1 VTRPTHQPL
10 TAKRRRRRILSFIR
24 LTSRNA
30 WQIRIALWG
39 GALAVGLAAT
49 LFALTADRANEVFQ
63 YGLSIS
69 PWLAFV
75 ICPAGL
81 MLVSWLTRKWFPGT
95 EGSGIPQALAALEV
109 HKNDPLRPKVLSIR
123 IALGKMLLTL
133 LGLCS
138 GASIGREGPTVHV
151 GSSIMFALGRRL
163 KAPPKYLE
171 RALILGG
178 GAAGVA
184 AAFNTPIAGIVF
196 AIEEL
201 SRSFEEKTSG
211 IVIAAVILSGVTALM
226 VLGNYNYFGSSE
238 ASMTQWTDWLAI
250 PLCGVVGGAMGGLFS
265 QILVSGSRRLAP
277 LRARFPMWVAAA
289 CGLAIAAAGFL
300 SGNQTYGTGYHEAS
314 QIIVTGQADGIGY
327 PFYKFFASVASYLSG
342 IPGGIFAPSL
352 AAGAGVGADLAQV
365 VPMIS
370 PHVLIMLGMVGYF
383 VGVVQTPLTGFIIVM
398 EMTNNHSLLLPL
410 MATAFI
416 AYGVSRLVCHE
427 PIYQALARPFL
438 HPPDEQEY
446 ARATPAA
453 DDKPSK
459 TPTA

>member
-1 VTRPTHQPL
+1 MTQHVPKNAAP
-10 TAKRRRRRILSFIR
+10 KRRPRWNIYTH

-49 LFALTADRANEVFQ
+49 LFALAADHANEVFLH
-63 YGLSIS
+63 GLHLS
-69 PWLAFV
+69 PWLAFL

-81 MLVSWLTRKWFPGT
+81 MLVSWLTRNWFPGT
-95 EGSGIPQALAALEV
+95 QGSGIPQALAALEV
-109 HKNDPLRPKVLSIR
+109 GSQDPLRPKVLSMR

-133 LGLCS
+133 FGLCS

-151 GSSIMFALGRRL
+151 GASLMFALGRRVQN
-163 KAPPKYLE
+163 PPHYLE

-201 SRSFEEKTSG
+201 SRGFEEKTNG
-211 IVIAAVILSGVTALM
+211 IVIAAVILSGMTAQM
-226 VLGNYNYFGSSE
+226 VLGNYNYFGTSS
-238 ASMTQWTDWLAI
+238 AAMAHWTDWLAI
-250 PLCGVVGGAMGGLFS
+250 PLCGVLGGGMGGLFS
-265 QILVSGSRRLAP
+265 HILVTGSQRIAP
-277 LRARFPMWVAAA
+277 LRTRFPMWVAAG
-289 CGLAIAAAGFL
+289 CGLAIAATGFL
-300 SGNQTYGTGYHEAS
+300 SGNSTYGTGYHEAS
-314 QIIVTGQADGIGY
+314 QIITSGQAVSIGY
-327 PFYKFFASVASYLSG
+327 PFYKFFATVASYLSG

-352 AAGAGVGADLAQV
+352 AAGAGVGADLAQLA
-365 VPMIS
+365 PSLS

-398 EMTNNHSLLLPL
+398 EMTDNHSLLLPL
-410 MATAFI
+410 MSTAFI
-416 AYGVSRLVCHE
+416 AFGVSRLVCPE

-438 HPPDEQEY
+438 VPPDDPEPEEDVPESPE
-446 ARATPAA
+446 ADAA
-453 DDKPSK
+453 
-459 TPTA
+459 

>member
-1 VTRPTHQPL
+1 MTDRDSKVPA
-10 TAKRRRRRILSFIR
+10 AKWR
-24 LTSRNA
+24 LRLNPDNKFTSRNA
-30 WQIRIALWG
+30 WQIRFALWG
-39 GALAVGLAAT
+39 GALTVGLAAT
-49 LFALTADRANEVFQ
+49 LFAIAADHANQVFMGGLTV
-63 YGLSIS
+63 S

-81 MLVSWLTRKWFPGT
+81 MLVSWLTRNWFPGT
-95 EGSGIPQALAALEV
+95 QGSGIPQALAALDV
-109 HKNDPLRPKVLSIR
+109 SSNDPLRPKVLSMR

-151 GSSIMFALGRRL
+151 GSSIMFALGRRVQ
-163 KAPPKYLE
+163 APPHYLE

-201 SRSFEEKTSG
+201 SRSFEEKTNG
-211 IVIAAVILSGVTALM
+211 IVIAAVILAGVTAQA
-226 VLGNYNYFGSSE
+226 VLGNYNYFGTSS
-238 ASMTQWTDWLAI
+238 ADMLQWTDWLAI
-250 PLCGVVGGAMGGLFS
+250 PLCGVVGGLMGGVFS
-265 QILVSGSRRLAP
+265 QILITGSERIAP
-277 LRARFPMWVAAA
+277 LRLRFPMWVAAG

-300 SGNQTYGTGYHEAS
+300 SGNHSYGTGYHEANE
-314 QIIVTGQADGIGY
+314 IITSGQTFSVGY
-327 PFYKFFASVASYLSG
+327 PFYKFFATVASYLSG

-365 VPMIS
+365 IPMIS
-370 PHVLIMLGMVGYF
+370 PQVLIMLGMVGYF

-398 EMTNNHSLLLPL
+398 EMTNDHSMLLPL

-416 AYGVSRLVCHE
+416 AYGVSHMVCPK
-427 PIYQALARPFL
+427 PIYQALARAFL
-438 HPPDEQEY
+438 NPPAEPVSDIP
-446 ARATPAA
+446 ATEPAEN
-453 DDKPSK
+453 D
-459 TPTA
+459 TVTERV